1 MGGYTYDELVRLHE
15 QMTWQLSELPAEGL
29 VEFHVDQRNGV
40 IEVLVNRQYDHG
52 ALNTLVA
59 GIPGDA
65 YEVLETADSAEGA
78 EVSPARRPRGLLG
91 RLGRFIGRGG
101 R

>member
-29 VEFHVDQRNGV
+29 VEFHVDQRKGV

-52 ALNTLVA
+52 ALNALVA
-59 GIPGDA
+59 GIPRDA

-78 EVSPARRPRGLLG
+78 GSSPARRPRGLLG
-91 RLGRFIGRGG
+91 RFGRFMRRGG